1 LERYCPELDRAQFEH
16 AWKTHAAGAGVRVL
30 TYEPHYEGS
39 SVVLGPLNGVCS
51 AHGMHTFQ
59 ARAGHHLP
67 SQRLT
72 CGRQVFEELGSGFS
86 LLAFDADDQT
96 IATFEQS
103 ARSLGTPLKVICD
116 SYRDGRTDYGSR
128 LILVR
133 PDQYVAWA
141 GDRPTNSAREV
152 IGKAVGRK

>member
-1 LERYCPELDRAQFEH
+1 LTDRLTPPPRAYISISDK
-16 AWKTHAAGAGVRVL
+16 ASVRPPAPNKSADRRGQVAKGNL
-30 TYEPHYEGS
+30 
-39 SVVLGPLNGVCS
+39 VLNGVCS

-133 PDQYVAWA
+133 PDQYVVWA
-141 GDRPTNSAREV
+141 GDRPPDSAREV